1 MAVTLNASTSSGLV
15 QTADTSGTVEI
26 QSNGTTR
33 LTVASGGVTAT
44 NLTATG
50 TFGGG
55 VITAGTAVSAS
66 STSVDFT
73 SIPSWVKR
81 ITVMFQGVSTNG
93 TSIPQIQIG
102 SGSFVTTGYLGVG
115 FIALNLFAP
124 AISQNS
130 TGFLTSGDCAATY
143 TTHGSIVLSNI
154 TGNTWVINGIL
165 GQSDAARIQMC
176 GGSLALGGT
185 LDRVRITTV
194 NGTDTFD
201 AGTIN
206 ILYEG

>member
-1 MAVTLNASTSSGLV
+1 MAITLSGDSPNLTSASLTTPTLTSPTFAGTPTGVGVLTSGTAVASTSG
-15 QTADTSGTVEI
+15 TSI
-26 QSNGTTR
+26 
-33 LTVASGGVTAT
+33 
-44 NLTATG
+44 
-50 TFGGG
+50 
-55 VITAGTAVSAS
+55 
-66 STSVDFT
+66 DFT

-115 FIALNLFAP
+115 FIALNTFAP

-165 GQSDAARIQMC
+165 GQSDAVRIQMC

-206 ILYEG
+206 ILYE